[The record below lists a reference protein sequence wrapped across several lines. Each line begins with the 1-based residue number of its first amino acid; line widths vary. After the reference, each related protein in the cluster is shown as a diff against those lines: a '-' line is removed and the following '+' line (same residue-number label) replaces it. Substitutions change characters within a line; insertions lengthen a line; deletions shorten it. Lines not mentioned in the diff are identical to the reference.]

1 MLQKYVDE
9 FNGIRDDIKLLCSNI
24 IDGYK
29 IELEGFKKRDV
40 KVLEEAKKIFKS
52 VDSKA
57 NAIDNRIIK
66 VFALFEPEAKLLR
79 ELVALLKTT
88 NELSRIASSGRK
100 YASNMRTH
108 IEEDVDFKGIEEYL
122 VMIHEAA
129 IKALEFAA
137 RLDDDTEKYE
147 EDYKKTMIQESKTD
161 DLYSILEKE
170 ILAKMCQ
177 GEDMTLNYIN
187 ILNIARKFERVADHA
202 ANIAKLYI
210 FAKKGG
216 NIEVF

>member
-9 FNGIRDDIKLLCSNI
+9 FNGIRDDIKTLCADI
-24 IDGYK
+24 INGYK
-29 IELEGFKKRDV
+29 MELQGFKKRDV
-40 KVLEEAKKIFKS
+40 TVLEESKKIFKTI
-52 VDSKA
+52 DAKA

-88 NELSRIASSGRK
+88 NELSRIAASGRK
-100 YASNMRTH
+100 YANNMRTH
-108 IEEDVDFKGIEEYL
+108 IEEEVDFQGIEEYL
-122 VMIHEAA
+122 ILIHEAA
-129 IKALEFAA
+129 ISALEFSA
-137 RLDDDTEKYE
+137 RLDDDAEKYE

-170 ILAKMCQ
+170 ILNKMCQ

-210 FAKKGG
+210 YAKKGG
-216 NIEVF
+216 TIEVY

>member
-9 FNGIRDDIKLLCSNI
+9 FNGIRNDIKELCSNI
-24 IDGYK
+24 ISAYK
-29 IELEGFKKRDV
+29 MELEGFKKRDI
-40 KVLEEAKKIFKS
+40 KALDESRKIFKA
-52 VDSKA
+52 VDVKA
-57 NAIDNRIIK
+57 NKIDNRIIK
-66 VFALFEPEAKLLR
+66 VFALFEPEAALLR

-100 YASNMRTH
+100 YAANMRTH
-108 IEEDVDFKGIEEYL
+108 IEEEVDFGGIEEYL

-129 IKALEFAA
+129 IKALEFAS
-137 RLDDDTEKYE
+137 RLDDDAEKYE

-202 ANIAKLYI
+202 ANIAKMYI

-216 NIEVF
+216 SIEVY

>member
-9 FNGIRDDIKLLCSNI
+9 FNGIRNDITELCSKI
-24 IDGYK
+24 INAYK
-29 IELEGFKKRDV
+29 MELEGFKKRDI
-40 KVLEEAKKIFKS
+40 KVLDESRKIFKT
-52 VDSKA
+52 VDVKA
-57 NAIDNRIIK
+57 NKIDNRIVK
-66 VFALFEPEAKLLR
+66 VFALFEPEAALLR

-100 YASNMRTH
+100 YAANMRTH
-108 IEEDVDFKGIEEYL
+108 IEEEVDFGGIEEYL

-129 IKALEFAA
+129 IKALEFAS
-137 RLDDDTEKYE
+137 RLDDDAEKYE

-202 ANIAKLYI
+202 ANIAKMYI

-216 NIEVF
+216 NIEVY